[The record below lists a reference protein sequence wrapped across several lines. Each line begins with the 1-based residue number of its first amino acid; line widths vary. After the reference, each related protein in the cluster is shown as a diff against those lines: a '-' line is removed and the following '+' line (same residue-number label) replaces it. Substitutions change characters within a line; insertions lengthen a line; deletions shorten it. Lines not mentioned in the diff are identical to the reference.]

1 MKDSKVEL
9 SDKDLE
15 VLLKEFTSFLDEKH
29 RSGDKTTKGVGNLKY
44 NICNTNKYVYKDFIV
59 RGGIGQGNLRSGDLG
74 MAFLYGKNTMKEGVY
89 IWLTYRPEDK
99 EIILKLGRSWTHDS
113 RLEPEKKKSFNKDW
127 CDEGYKN
134 NLDYRLITKD
144 ISKLLDI
151 FLTDKRTQRFTKI
164 FCQEER

>member
-74 MAFLYGKNTMKEGVY
+74 MAFLYGKNTMKEGIY
-89 IWLTYRPEDK
+89 IWLTYRPESK
-99 EIILKLGRSWTHDS
+99 EIIIKLGSSWTHDS
-113 RLEPEKKKSFNKDW
+113 KLSLEKKNEFNIKYMKQ
-127 CDEGYKN
+127 YKN
-134 NLDYRLITKD
+134 NLDYKIITKD
-144 ISKLLDI
+144 ISELLDK
-151 FLTDKRTQRFTKI
+151 FLQDKEL
-164 FCQEER
+164 QESL

>member
-1 MKDSKVEL
+1 MKDSKVKL
-9 SDKDLE
+9 SDKDME
-15 VLLKEFTSFLDEKH
+15 VLLKEFTSFLDQKH
-29 RSGDKTTKGVGNLKY
+29 ASGDKTTKGVGNLKY
-44 NICNTNKYVYKDFIV
+44 NICSTNKYVYKDFIV

-74 MAFLYGKNTMKEGVY
+74 MAFLYGNNTMKEGVY
-89 IWLTYRPEDK
+89 IWLTYRPESK
-99 EIILKLGRSWTHDS
+99 EIILKLGSSWTHDS

>member
-29 RSGDKTTKGVGNLKY
+29 KSGDKTTKGVGNLTY

-89 IWLTYRPEDK
+89 IWLTYRPESK
-99 EIILKLGRSWTHDS
+99 EIIIKLGSSWTHDS
-113 RLEPEKKKSFNKDW
+113 KLKPEEKEIFNNDW
-127 CDEGYKN
+127 CNEEHKN
-134 NLDYRLITKD
+134 NLNYRLLTKD
-144 ISKLLDI
+144 ISELLDI
-151 FLTDKRTQRFTKI
+151 FLTDEKI
-164 FCQEER
+164 QKFL